1 MFPGSH
7 AVSPI
12 QPAPSAMQSTIA
24 SGTVLGASRVEAT
37 ARSSTTGCDLCWSVL
52 CSAAATLS
60 QPQLTT
66 RLDAPGQAAGVQFL
80 PLALSCVGQRRQPRK
95 WQTSPTPEPSTGPR
109 LGRSSILI
117 SWATCLSLALLC
129 LVALLLLQRPEAQV
143 FSVVSFLALMK
154 QTRTVTRS
162 LTFVLI
168 LLRHEHVLSPSQGRP
183 LRPIKR
189 ANDNKFVSFKPGARR
204 TDMQTDRDG

>member
-12 QPAPSAMQSTIA
+12 QPAPRCSQRSLRGPC
-24 SGTVLGASRVEAT
+24 SELPVWRRPHEA
-37 ARSSTTGCDLCWSVL
+37 AQQGCDLCWSVL

-80 PLALSCVGQRRQPRK
+80 PLALSCAGQRRQPRK

-129 LVALLLLQRPEAQV
+129 LFATPPSTATRGPGV
-143 FSVVSFLALMK
+143 F
-154 QTRTVTRS
+154 
-162 LTFVLI
+162 
-168 LLRHEHVLSPSQGRP
+168 P
-183 LRPIKR
+183 
-189 ANDNKFVSFKPGARR
+189 
-204 TDMQTDRDG
+204 